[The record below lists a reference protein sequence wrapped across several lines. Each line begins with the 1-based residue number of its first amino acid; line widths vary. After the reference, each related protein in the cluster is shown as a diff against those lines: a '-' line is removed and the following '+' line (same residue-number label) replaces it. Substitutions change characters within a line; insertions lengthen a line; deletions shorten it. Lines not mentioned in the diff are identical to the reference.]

1 MIELGIKRPITT
13 LMLVVAI
20 IIFAVVSFP
29 RVPVELYPN
38 FSFGEI
44 SVITRLRGGIP
55 ATEVEKAVTRPME
68 EVFSEVNGLKQV
80 TSASR
85 ESESVIVLSFHP
97 AVNLNFAVLDI
108 REKLATIKH
117 RLPREVEKPVIAKFQ
132 QFDVPVLIMALS
144 SETLSPEQLRAI
156 SEDKIK
162 ERIMRVGGV
171 ANIEVGGGQER
182 KILIDIDNGRLL
194 SYNLPITSVV
204 QLINTTN
211 ISVSAGSVEKMG
223 DRYIVRATGE
233 YSSVKEI
240 ENTGIGIT
248 PQGSIIRLKDI
259 AKVRDSFYE
268 PSSFARLNVRPVV
281 SLYIQKESAAN
292 TITVGKKVLEQVELL
307 RKEFARDMTI
317 TVVKN
322 DAEFIQNAISSL
334 EVSVIE
340 GGLLVMAILFIFLR
354 NPRTI
359 GIIVTTLPISLL
371 LSVVL
376 MYFGGLSFNIMTM
389 SGLAMG
395 LGNLMDNAIVI
406 LENLGYH
413 HRKKTFKDHETMVIE
428 GTSELVMPI
437 TASTISTVIVFLPL
451 VFLDPEIRRLY
462 VPFGMA
468 IGLSLFAA
476 LVGTLIF
483 VPPLCVKIKGAF
495 TFSEPAWY
503 KPVVKK
509 YTKIL
514 KFVLRQKLMVF
525 AAVIALFIGGIM
537 IFMTRSSEFMEPGEA
552 NTFRLGIQFPPGT
565 RIERSNEMVRQIEK
579 ALLLVPNVERV
590 SSRIEKLHTF
600 VEVKVKL
607 DKSRV
612 MEEFRKKFKDYA
624 PAFLYYQESAES
636 SSREVFVEFYGY
648 DYGVLKQIAY
658 AVSGKLQQVK
668 GITDI
673 KIRMRDDE
681 PEINIVADQ
690 NRLAHFSIST
700 YYLSNSLHNMLRGLV
715 ANYYRSEGKEVET
728 IARLEPGTV
737 RNSQD
742 LPYLRLVTPR
752 GEIAAVNQL
761 SDIRQV
767 TTTQEIWH
775 KNKKR
780 FIQISVNRN
789 KMGLTECVEKMTKVL
804 GGLKFPKDYT
814 FSFSGDY
821 EKTVKSRKDFALAL
835 TLTVILIYMTLA
847 SLYESYSQPFLI
859 MLSLPLSVMGVAY
872 ILKIF
877 GMSISLGVWIGMMIL
892 GGIVVNSAILI
903 VEKINLVRDTGRGIN
918 YAVLEASRER
928 FKSVLMTSLNN
939 IIGLLPLVLNR
950 DEAASMWRSLG
961 MTVIGGM
968 FSGTLLT
975 LFVIPAAYML
985 LHQISEGSGDILPYI
1000 KKLAS
1005 GQYNKLENRIDSART
1020 LRNQAQNKPT

>member
-281 SLYIQKESAAN
+281 SMYIQKESEAN
-292 TITVGKKVLEQVELL
+292 TITLGNKISALVEELSNQY
-307 RKEFARDMTI
+307 ASDMTMTI
-317 TVVKN
+317 VKN
-322 DAEFIQNAISSL
+322 DAEFIQKAITSL
-334 EVSVIE
+334 KISVFE
-340 GGLLVMAILFIFLR
+340 GAILVTAILFFFLR
-354 NPRTI
+354 NFETI

-371 LSVVL
+371 LSAVL
-376 MYFGGLSFNIMTM
+376 VYFGGPCLNILTL

-406 LENLGYH
+406 MGNLSYH
-413 HRKKTFKDHETMVIE
+413 SKRSPGMDRETMVVK
-428 GTSELVMPI
+428 GTSELMMPI
-437 TASTISTVIVFLPL
+437 IASTLSTIIVFLPL
-451 VFLDPEIRRLY
+451 VFLDPEIKRMY
-462 VPFGMA
+462 VPFGLA
-468 IGLSLFAA
+468 IGLSLFAS
-476 LVGTLIF
+476 LFGTLIF
-483 VPPLCVKIKGAF
+483 VPPLCVRVKGAF
-495 TFSEPAWY
+495 DFE
-503 KPVVKK
+503 
-509 YTKIL
+509 
-514 KFVLRQKLMVF
+514 
-525 AAVIALFIGGIM
+525 
-537 IFMTRSSEFMEPGEA
+537 
-552 NTFRLGIQFPPGT
+552 
-565 RIERSNEMVRQIEK
+565 
-579 ALLLVPNVERV
+579 
-590 SSRIEKLHTF
+590 
-600 VEVKVKL
+600 
-607 DKSRV
+607 
-612 MEEFRKKFKDYA
+612 
-624 PAFLYYQESAES
+624 
-636 SSREVFVEFYGY
+636 
-648 DYGVLKQIAY
+648 
-658 AVSGKLQQVK
+658 
-668 GITDI
+668 
-673 KIRMRDDE
+673 
-681 PEINIVADQ
+681 
-690 NRLAHFSIST
+690 
-700 YYLSNSLHNMLRGLV
+700 
-715 ANYYRSEGKEVET
+715 
-728 IARLEPGTV
+728 
-737 RNSQD
+737 
-742 LPYLRLVTPR
+742 TPR
-752 GEIAAVNQL
+752 
-761 SDIRQV
+761 
-767 TTTQEIWH
+767 W
-775 KNKKR
+775 
-780 FIQISVNRN
+780 
-789 KMGLTECVEKMTKVL
+789 
-804 GGLKFPKDYT
+804 Y
-814 FSFSGDY
+814 
-821 EKTVKSRKDFALAL
+821 
-835 TLTVILIYMTLA
+835 
-847 SLYESYSQPFLI
+847 
-859 MLSLPLSVMGVAY
+859 
-872 ILKIF
+872 
-877 GMSISLGVWIGMMIL
+877 
-892 GGIVVNSAILI
+892 
-903 VEKINLVRDTGRGIN
+903 
-918 YAVLEASRER
+918 
-928 FKSVLMTSLNN
+928 
-939 IIGLLPLVLNR
+939 
-950 DEAASMWRSLG
+950 
-961 MTVIGGM
+961 
-968 FSGTLLT
+968 
-975 LFVIPAAYML
+975 
-985 LHQISEGSGDILPYI
+985 
-1000 KKLAS
+1000 
-1005 GQYNKLENRIDSART
+1005 
-1020 LRNQAQNKPT
+1020 

>member
-1 MIELGIKRPITT
+1 MIKLGIRKPVTT
-13 LMLVVAI
+13 LMLIIAI

-509 YTKIL
+509 YIKIL
-514 KFVLRQKLMVF
+514 KFVLRQKLLVF
-525 AAVIALFIGGIM
+525 AAVIALFAGGGM
-537 IFMTRSSEFMEPGEA
+537 IFMTKSSEFMGPG
-552 NTFRLGIQFPPGT
+552 
-565 RIERSNEMVRQIEK
+565 
-579 ALLLVPNVERV
+579 
-590 SSRIEKLHTF
+590 
-600 VEVKVKL
+600 
-607 DKSRV
+607 
-612 MEEFRKKFKDYA
+612 
-624 PAFLYYQESAES
+624 
-636 SSREVFVEFYGY
+636 
-648 DYGVLKQIAY
+648 
-658 AVSGKLQQVK
+658 
-668 GITDI
+668 
-673 KIRMRDDE
+673 
-681 PEINIVADQ
+681 
-690 NRLAHFSIST
+690 
-700 YYLSNSLHNMLRGLV
+700 
-715 ANYYRSEGKEVET
+715 
-728 IARLEPGTV
+728 
-737 RNSQD
+737 
-742 LPYLRLVTPR
+742 
-752 GEIAAVNQL
+752 
-761 SDIRQV
+761 
-767 TTTQEIWH
+767 
-775 KNKKR
+775 
-780 FIQISVNRN
+780 
-789 KMGLTECVEKMTKVL
+789 
-804 GGLKFPKDYT
+804 
-814 FSFSGDY
+814 
-821 EKTVKSRKDFALAL
+821 
-835 TLTVILIYMTLA
+835 
-847 SLYESYSQPFLI
+847 
-859 MLSLPLSVMGVAY
+859 
-872 ILKIF
+872 
-877 GMSISLGVWIGMMIL
+877 
-892 GGIVVNSAILI
+892 
-903 VEKINLVRDTGRGIN
+903 
-918 YAVLEASRER
+918 
-928 FKSVLMTSLNN
+928 
-939 IIGLLPLVLNR
+939 
-950 DEAASMWRSLG
+950 
-961 MTVIGGM
+961 
-968 FSGTLLT
+968 
-975 LFVIPAAYML
+975 
-985 LHQISEGSGDILPYI
+985 
-1000 KKLAS
+1000 
-1005 GQYNKLENRIDSART
+1005 
-1020 LRNQAQNKPT
+1020 